1 MTTQDQVQKWLCY
14 ALGVLPIWLAETQI
28 LNRVPLFGVIPVLLP
43 LAAVAVAL
51 WEGARRGAV
60 FGLCLGVLADAVYPG
75 APGGMTLG
83 LCLLGFVTG
92 AVCQYGVRQTFVGY
106 ALCASVSMGLLELG
120 RVAWCLF
127 SRLGPLPAVG
137 LVAAKEGLWSLCF
150 IPLIYPIFKLISH
163 TVGAQRPGGT
173 YG

>member
-1 MTTQDQVQKWLCY
+1 MTTRDQVTKWLCY
-14 ALGVLPIWLAETQI
+14 ALGVLPVWLAETQM

-51 WEGARRGAV
+51 WEGARYGAA
-60 FGLCLGVLADAVYPG
+60 FGLCVGVIADATYPG

-92 AVCQYGVRQTFVGY
+92 AVSQYGVRQTFVGY
-106 ALCASVSMGLLELG
+106 ALCAGVGMGLLELG
-120 RVAWCLF
+120 RMAWGLL
-127 SRLGPLPAVG
+127 SRLGPAPAVG
-137 LVAAKEGLWSLCF
+137 LVAVKEGLWSLCF
-150 IPLIYPIFKLISH
+150 IPLIYPLFKFICSK
-163 TVGAQRPGGT
+163 VGGQRLGGS

>member
-1 MTTQDQVQKWLCY
+1 MTTRDQLLKWLCY
-14 ALGVLPIWLAETQI
+14 ALGALPIWLAETQI

-51 WEGARRGAV
+51 WEGARYGAG
-60 FGLCLGVLADAVYPG
+60 FGLCLGIIADATYPG

-92 AVCQYGVRQTFVGY
+92 VVSQYGVRQTFVGY
-106 ALCASVSMGLLELG
+106 ALCAGVGMGLLELG
-120 RVAWCLF
+120 RIAWCLL
-127 SRLGPLPAVG
+127 SQLGPLPAVG
-137 LVAAKEGLWSLCF
+137 LVAVKEGLWSLCF
-150 IPLIYPIFKLISH
+150 IPLIYPLFKLIYQM
-163 TVGAQRPGGT
+163 VGGQRLGGS